1 MTNEE
6 WKQRHDELLQDASD
20 YMLKYDYVS
29 KKYESLLKKYEE
41 VCKEN
46 EEWEKMYN
54 ELADSLENL
63 KITLFNRVSAY
74 KSSAMLKS

>member
-6 WKQRHDELLQDASD
+6 WNEKYNELLTDASD

-54 ELADSLENL
+54 ELENSLENL
-63 KITLFNRVSAY
+63 KITL
-74 KSSAMLKS
+74 LKIASNQVKEKDSLK